1 MSVRTIE
8 YTIDS
13 GGRVTPSAPLYGG
26 IQGEHNATSV
36 VFDVS
41 AILQSNAYYRVEW
54 IDGAGEFGTS
64 EHLTAQNGK
73 ITYTLTGE
81 VTSGGIKI
89 TLTLIQAIV
98 NENDV
103 EQVILS
109 VPVLIF
115 LTAAGVDEN
124 TVAEY
129 KRGLSGLAL
138 HAEKMASQSE
148 TAAQRAEDAADKAEE
163 EVENHN
169 TNTSAHQDI
178 RKALSEHKT
187 DTSSH
192 RDIRDAIDTIN
203 NTAIPNVVQTEIK
216 EHDQSDDAHADIRE
230 VIEKHK
236 SDTTSHQDI
245 RETINTLGSIH
256 VPELIK
262 SHNTDLE
269 AHSDIRADIQ
279 TLGNTV
285 IPNMAKSA
293 AADAVNEHNYN
304 ATAHE
309 DIRQQRNADMDNLS
323 ANIIP
328 GIASAKVQAHNT
340 DETAHSDI
348 REKITALESDSV
360 PEYWQ
365 VELDNGVEAIRKA
378 AETAGRNKS
387 AFLWYT
393 DAHWN
398 NNSQMSPVLLKYLYG
413 HTPINKVAFGGDI
426 VNNEPTAET
435 IDDRTIMAYLWE
447 WRGAVHGLN
456 HHSVVG
462 NHDDGNTTNNIFPD
476 NYIYA
481 YLLASEESND
491 IVYGDGFYYY
501 IDDKCEKTR
510 YLYLDTAH
518 KGNSSNQ
525 LTFVKQALITTPT
538 DWHIVV
544 ITHIWYQPDYD
555 QYSVRPIPIKGLDAN
570 ASNIIELLDNYN
582 AREGDFTDCGGKVE
596 FCIGGHTHID
606 YDGRTPGGIPI
617 ILTETDSKHIRSAL
631 TYTEG
636 TITES
641 SVNAIIADYD
651 NNKICVI
658 RIGRGESRE
667 VAIEL
672 EKESTN
678 VLTTALDTDGVSVYN
693 DIGYK
698 QYARLSAS
706 GGYAESTASAQ
717 FLTGYIPAVAND
729 VIYFKNVTMPYG
741 NNGTHEAEI
750 YLCDATSPFTV
761 VSNYDA
767 HKLPDTWSVIC
778 DENNNITQ
786 ITVGSDY
793 EGKYLRFNIAALDG
807 TSIITVNEPIE

>member
-1 MSVRTIE
+1 MQFVESLNLLGTEAKEIPCITDE
-8 YTIDS
+8 
-13 GGRVTPSAPLYGG
+13 GTPTTSTKGTVGCLYMNTDNG
-26 IQGEHNATSV
+26 
-36 VFDVS
+36 DV
-41 AILQSNAYYRVEW
+41 
-54 IDGAGEFGTS
+54 
-64 EHLTAQNGK
+64 
-73 ITYTLTGE
+73 
-81 VTSGGIKI
+81 
-89 TLTLIQAIV
+89 
-98 NENDV
+98 
-103 EQVILS
+103 
-109 VPVLIF
+109 
-115 LTAAGVDEN
+115 
-124 TVAEY
+124 Y
-129 KRGLSGLAL
+129 KCVS
-138 HAEKMASQSE
+138 
-148 TAAQRAEDAADKAEE
+148 
-163 EVENHN
+163 VENGEYGWEILIY
-169 TNTSAHQDI
+169 TDDI
-178 RKALSEHKT
+178 SE
-187 DTSSH
+187 
-192 RDIRDAIDTIN
+192 I
-203 NTAIPNVVQTEIK
+203 
-216 EHDQSDDAHADIRE
+216 
-230 VIEKHK
+230 
-236 SDTTSHQDI
+236 
-245 RETINTLGSIH
+245 
-256 VPELIK
+256 IK
-262 SHNTDLE
+262 SHNTNLE
-269 AHSDIRADIQ
+269 AHSDIRTDIQ
-279 TLGNTV
+279 SVKDNAIPLSINSHNT
-285 IPNMAKSA
+285 ST
-293 AADAVNEHNYN
+293 DAH
-304 ATAHE
+304 T

-365 VELDNGVEAIRKA
+365 VELDNGVEAIRKV

-510 YLYLDTAH
+510 YLYLDTAY

-525 LTFVKQALITTPT
+525 LTFVKQALITTPP

-672 EKESTN
+672 EKEPTNVLLNAVSIADMTSVLIGEDGSVGYLNDMRWSTSRASYISVTGWDAAGLMPCAIGDVIRLKNMTAYPYSESTNGDRGGIGFYDAAGTWLASANLLNAETGLLGASFNAEYDEDGNITQFTVPKWDGLATVAYFTITCQDINENSIITVNEPIELEKEPVN

-741 NNGTHEAEI
+741 NDGTHEAEI

-761 VSNYDA
+761 VSKYDA